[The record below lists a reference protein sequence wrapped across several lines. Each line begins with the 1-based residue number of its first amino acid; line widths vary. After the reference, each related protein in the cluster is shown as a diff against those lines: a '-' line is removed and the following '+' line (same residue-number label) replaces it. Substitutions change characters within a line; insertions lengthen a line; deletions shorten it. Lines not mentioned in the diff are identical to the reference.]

1 MVKISCPKCEAKK
14 VYLLSNKKRKCS
26 RCKYEFTPHR
36 LPLYFTRDQWKEII
50 RWFLLEQSSQNISVR
65 TGFERRRVMRALTI
79 IRSSLTKDI
88 PEIFSG
94 TVEVDETYLG
104 GQWKNKRRSVRDQ
117 GSKRGRGT
125 TKQPVFG
132 ILCRNGTVWAEVV
145 DDVGAET
152 LQPLI
157 SKKVSAGSIICSDT
171 WKAYTGIA
179 SRDYVHRLVNHGEKQ
194 YSDGKGNHINGLE
207 GFWGYLKRKLVSKG
221 GIRREKL
228 PLYLG
233 EYVWRYNHRNEN
245 DNVKVKRIIKLLEHE
260 V

>member
-36 LPLYFTRDQWKEII
+36 LPLYFTRDQWREII
-50 RWFLLEQSSQNISVR
+50 RWFLLELSSQNISFR
-65 TGFERRRVMRALTI
+65 TGFERRRVLRALTI
-79 IRSSLTKDI
+79 IRTSLTKDV

-145 DDVGAET
+145 DDVGADT

-157 SKKVSAGSIICSDT
+157 SKKVTAGSIIVQIPGKHTPVSLREVT
-171 WKAYTGIA
+171 FTVSSITVKNSTAM
-179 SRDYVHRLVNHGEKQ
+179 EKEII
-194 YSDGKGNHINGLE
+194 SM
-207 GFWGYLKRKLVSKG
+207 
-221 GIRREKL
+221 
-228 PLYLG
+228 
-233 EYVWRYNHRNEN
+233 VWR
-245 DNVKVKRIIKLLEHE
+245 DSGDF
-260 V
+260 